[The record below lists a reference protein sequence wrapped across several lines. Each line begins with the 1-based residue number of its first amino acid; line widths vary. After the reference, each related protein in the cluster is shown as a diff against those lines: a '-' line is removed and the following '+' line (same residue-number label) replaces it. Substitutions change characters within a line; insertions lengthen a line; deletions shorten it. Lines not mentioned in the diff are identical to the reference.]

1 MSFGFIRSAD
11 GVPYFAFQARKQLS
25 GIVITFAC
33 IFSFLYYVTIIFIL
47 FRPEKLLLIHEE
59 SERFT
64 TLHHEYKN
72 SNDLADNVCRYDLD
86 DLDVAWLEK
95 YNEERVDMGMS
106 EFMSLAALLVSCL

>member
-1 MSFGFIRSAD
+1 MYCFYMGM
-11 GVPYFAFQARKQLS
+11 YFQL
-25 GIVITFAC
+25 INIIYW
-33 IFSFLYYVTIIFIL
+33 IFHL

-64 TLHHEYKN
+64 TSHHEYKN

-95 YNEERVDMGMS
+95 YNEERVDMGM
-106 EFMSLAALLVSCL
+106 